1 MPGHCSQAE
10 VLPAGLLQCSH
21 RSVGQQSHSF
31 LWSLWEPQPGLR
43 GGACAGNP
51 TGLWLSAGTLSRPG
65 KRPDPHLPPIKS
77 GVWGGGHMLRSD
89 IPVITMCS

>member
-1 MPGHCSQAE
+1 MPDHCSQAE

-21 RSVGQQSHSF
+21 WSVGQQSHSF

-43 GGACAGNP
+43 GGACSGNP
-51 TGLWLSAGTLSRPG
+51 TGVWLIAWALACHG

-77 GVWGGGHMLRSD
+77 GVGGGGYPL
-89 IPVITMCS
+89 